1 MCFHTID
8 GRKWTYFLL
17 CCRNSDTQTFN
28 GEDELAGVL
37 ASIGGHPA
45 LPQSSLLSTQTR
57 DLKQCCTLI
66 WVHDSARG
74 LRIQHITHNRNAG
87 LKKKHK
93 THIPISCAYF
103 FSHLDL
109 CSELW
114 DISWFLWE
122 VLVQFFIRLFLLS
135 RKQHRKKNTETEHF
149 AYRQHVVAAAPQSDI
164 TLSVQAIVCWT
175 SSEPDSTFNPALKAQ
190 HKTNLIL

>member
-87 LKKKHK
+87 LKKKTQN
-93 THIPISCAYF
+93 THSHFLCLLFQPLGF
-103 FSHLDL
+103 VLRTLRHFSVPVGSAGTILYQIVSIIKETAQKEKHRN
-109 CSELW
+109 W
-114 DISWFLWE
+114 TF
-122 VLVQFFIRLFLLS
+122 RL
-135 RKQHRKKNTETEHF
+135 
-149 AYRQHVVAAAPQSDI
+149 
-164 TLSVQAIVCWT
+164 
-175 SSEPDSTFNPALKAQ
+175 
-190 HKTNLIL
+190 

>member
-87 LKKKHK
+87 LKKKNTKHTFPFPVPTFSATWICAQNFETFLGSCGKCWYNSLSDCFYYQGNSTERK
-93 THIPISCAYF
+93 TQKLNIS
-103 FSHLDL
+103 L
-109 CSELW
+109 
-114 DISWFLWE
+114 IG
-122 VLVQFFIRLFLLS
+122 
-135 RKQHRKKNTETEHF
+135 NT
-149 AYRQHVVAAAPQSDI
+149 
-164 TLSVQAIVCWT
+164 W
-175 SSEPDSTFNPALKAQ
+175 
-190 HKTNLIL
+190 